1 MTDTADTLDRPD
13 TLYITDAELI
23 RRMGVPEKTARMVI
37 RALDADVKSGFPR
50 KDKFFGGRRYWPAV
64 RAYLDKRNRVN
75 VEPPAKRGSL

>member
-1 MTDTADTLDRPD
+1 MTDTDTLDRPD

-37 RALDADVKSGFPR
+37 RALDADRKSGFPA
-50 KDKFFGGRRYWPAV
+50 KDRFFGGRRYWPAV

-75 VEPPAKRGSL
+75 VEAPAKRGSP